1 MHMMMAQSVFPDVL
15 KRDLLLDNMK
25 PSLRKQVM
33 TSIPTIE
40 EVIANALYLEER
52 AAGATPQKTV
62 QREQQRSST
71 RTDPIERL
79 TKSMEKMSMVLYN
92 CFHRQG
98 KLDYHMPDDQDKAP
112 PYRGPTPLRG
122 T

>member
-1 MHMMMAQSVFPDVL
+1 
-15 KRDLLLDNMK
+15 
-25 PSLRKQVM
+25 M
-33 TSIPTIE
+33 TSIPTTVE

-52 AAGATPQKTV
+52 AAGATPEKTI
-62 QREQQRSST
+62 QRGQQRCS
-71 RTDPIERL
+71 RKPDPIERL

-98 KLDYHMPDDQDKAP
+98 NLDYHMPDKQDKAP
-112 PYRGPTPLRG
+112 PFRDPMPLRG